1 MAFLLLR
8 LGIYISQICSAA
20 LMSVGLKVLRLIRS
34 AQTDPCI
41 PEAFHD
47 LSEMSEIFAKTDRV
61 HAEVCAEL
69 FFYGKALLEM
79 SKIKSAVLENC
90 LQAVEDLSKPV
101 AMKIKTTP
109 VGSR

>member
-69 FFYGKALLEM
+69 FF
-79 SKIKSAVLENC
+79 
-90 LQAVEDLSKPV
+90 
-101 AMKIKTTP
+101 
-109 VGSR
+109 

>member
-47 LSEMSEIFAKTDRV
+47 LSEMSVRFLPKLIGFTLR
-61 HAEVCAEL
+61 
-69 FFYGKALLEM
+69 
-79 SKIKSAVLENC
+79 SVLNFSFMARLC
-90 LQAVEDLSKPV
+90 L
-101 AMKIKTTP
+101 
-109 VGSR
+109 R